1 MTLLFSNKNILHIL
15 CVAILIVFCF
25 GAVNSVFAQQPS
37 PQYTGGDA
45 DFDLYS
51 RELINF
57 EQRRLAAEANYE
69 QTGDVQ
75 AYSRELIAIE
85 QAENQETLN
94 YQASQPSDAEAFD
107 QNQTFENSGAPF
119 LQEAHE
125 VTPAAQQ
132 SNTGGG
138 SGAYQTITP
147 GGFPGSGASGG
158 FGGILRTL
166 FTWGVTLAAL
176 LAVTMLIVGGIEYMG
191 SDSIFAKDQGRKRI
205 ASALGGLLIALTCV
219 LLLGV
224 ILGFGGG
231 GGSGG
236 SFDVNLDF

>member
-15 CVAILIVFCF
+15 CVAIMIVFCF
-25 GAVNSVFAQQPS
+25 GAVNSVFAQIGNGDGTNQTVNADGSVTVGGTSNNQPAVVGNGS
-37 PQYTGGDA
+37 AGQSNAPVFGNGSTNQSNAPIFGNGTGGTT
-45 DFDLYS
+45 
-51 RELINF
+51 N
-57 EQRRLAAEANYE
+57 
-69 QTGDVQ
+69 
-75 AYSRELIAIE
+75 
-85 QAENQETLN
+85 
-94 YQASQPSDAEAFD
+94 ASQNGGPSGNITSINSNGTVSVQVDP
-107 QNQTFENSGAPF
+107 QTANKLRGGG
-119 LQEAHE
+119 
-125 VTPAAQQ
+125 
-132 SNTGGG
+132 GGG